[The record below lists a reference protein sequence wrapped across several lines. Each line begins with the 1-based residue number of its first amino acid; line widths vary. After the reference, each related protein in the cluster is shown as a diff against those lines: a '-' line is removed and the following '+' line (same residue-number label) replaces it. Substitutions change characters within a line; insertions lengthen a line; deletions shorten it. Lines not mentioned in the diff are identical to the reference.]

1 MGIVG
6 HDGRAA
12 VAVDVGF
19 GGSDYFAFCIAV
31 LDVESVKDGAVL
43 LRVEFG
49 GGRRKGR
56 VKRGVGNALVGC
68 GGMASADE
76 LSIFVEEVV
85 GEGHHV
91 VAVHVLSVAGI
102 GSGEECAVGYN
113 VAIVFLELF

>member
-12 VAVDVGF
+12 IAVNVSF
-19 GGSDYFAFCIAV
+19 GGSGYFAFCIAV
-31 LDVESVKDGAVL
+31 LNVESVKDGTVF
-43 LRVEFG
+43 LRIKFG
-49 GGRRKGR
+49 SSGRKGR
-56 VKRGVGNALVGC
+56 VERGVGNAVVGC

-113 VAIVFLELF
+113 VALVFLELF